1 MKKNTIFIFL
11 CVAMAFSCSNDKL
24 AADDSLS
31 IIGEWK
37 FTGIDA
43 NEATGNVKLTCD
55 ILTVLVAGGC
65 NILTFDFK
73 NDLTVTSLYKDFTQT
88 GKDVNVSGTG
98 LLIECPESVITETTV
113 WELEG
118 NQLSFIDANGAVE
131 IITVQIEGDVM
142 IIPGEVLDE
151 DNLKGTEA
159 VFEKQ

>member
-98 LLIECPESVITETTV
+98 LLIECPESVITE
-113 WELEG
+113 
-118 NQLSFIDANGAVE
+118 S
-131 IITVQIEGDVM
+131 IIIYRR
-142 IIPGEVLDE
+142 
-151 DNLKGTEA
+151 
-159 VFEKQ
+159 